1 MTELCDFTF
10 NLDANPKKDMG
21 QIKVGDVKEF
31 RLTVSVIA
39 GYETWTPLRTPLLG
53 LGSDSVL
60 V

>member
-31 RLTVSVIA
+31 RLTVSVIT
-39 GYETWTPLRTPLLG
+39 GYENLDAPADPTVGTG
-53 LGSDSVL
+53 
-60 V
+60 